1 MSGTRFL
8 TRIAR
13 SRWRK
18 QIPREALGNTQ
29 RRIETA
35 RAYYL
40 AELQDE
46 PVGRIQNVAVTT
58 LEKFRSGVRK
68 RRNLAPRSLPDNDVR
83 FIDPMYNE
91 LFRVPDGGV
100 VQMTY
105 RMGTSTPR
113 WSSISMTTT

>member
-1 MSGTRFL
+1 M
-8 TRIAR
+8 
-13 SRWRK
+13 
-18 QIPREALGNTQ
+18 
-29 RRIETA
+29 
-35 RAYYL
+35 
-40 AELQDE
+40 
-46 PVGRIQNVAVTT
+46 GRIQNVAVTT

-105 RMGTSTPR
+105 GWQPATPSGR
-113 WSSISMTTT
+113 RISMTTT